1 MVMEI
6 EEPMPTQLIIMIV
19 LYDII
24 KVNIMHKVKQLE
36 LVIHLLVGIQK
47 QMVLAIRYE
56 TQPELVQQMVVTGLE
71 LALVQ
76 NGKELLLL

>member
-36 LVIHLLVGIQK
+36 LAIHLLVGIQK
-47 QMVLAIRYE
+47 QMALAIRYE
-56 TQPELVQQMVVTGLE
+56 IQLEPVQQMVAIGLE

-76 NGKELLLL
+76 HGKELLLL

>member
-6 EEPMPTQLIIMIV
+6 EEPMLIQLIIMIV

-36 LVIHLLVGIQK
+36 LAIHLLVGIQK
-47 QMVLAIRYE
+47 QMALAIRYE
-56 TQPELVQQMVVTGLE
+56 TQLELVQQMVATGLE

-76 NGKELLLL
+76 HGKELLLL

>member
-6 EEPMPTQLIIMIV
+6 EGPMPTQPIIMIV